1 LIDLR
6 SDTVTRPTE
15 AMRRAMLEAPVG
27 DDVFGEDPT
36 VNRLEEYVADLLGK
50 EAALYA
56 PSGTMTNQVGV
67 QVNTNR
73 AEEVL
78 LHEGSHIFVYE
89 AGAPAM
95 LSGVQ
100 LRTLPGENGV
110 IDPETVRAA
119 VRPEDV
125 HFPRS
130 RLLCLENTHNTSGGK
145 VFPLEDFA
153 AVATTAKELGLKV
166 HLDGARLFNAQAATG
181 VPASEW
187 CAHADTVSV
196 CSSKGLGAPVGSLLA
211 GNEETIEAARRARK
225 AFGGG
230 MRQAGIIASAS
241 RAGLRV
247 ERGWIRGQGTGDQ
260 PRPRRCRRPFR
271 IPAGP
276 RPRRRARHPWQT
288 RLRPLVHTPRCW
300 GKRDRGRHSSSGQD
314 RRQRHRMLRPV
325 EVAPVPATGLASPL
339 ALLDEALRDGDSVPE
354 DFADRLRKAVEA
366 GDVEVL
372 AARAEDQMLGVVVL
386 AYRLNVSAGGLF
398 ASIED
403 LQVHP
408 EARCQGVGRALLVAA
423 HERCTKHNI
432 SYVEAQVEDAAAET
446 FYASLGYEQETGV
459 RVLSRSL
466 AIGHTRTKS

>member
-1 LIDLR
+1 MIDLR

-100 LRTLPGENGV
+100 LRILPGENGV

-130 RLLCLENTHNTSGGK
+130 RLLCLENTHNTSGGR

-153 AVATTAKELGLKV
+153 AVAKAAKELGLKI
-166 HLDGARLFNAQAATG
+166 HLDGARLFNAEAATG

-196 CSSKGLGAPVGSLLA
+196 CSSKGLGAPVGSPLA
-211 GNEETIEAARRARK
+211 GEEGTIMEARRARK

-230 MRQAGIIASAS
+230 RRQAGIIAAAALYAFENHIDRLGEDHEHAS
-241 RAGLRV
+241 YLASGLR
-247 ERGWIRGQGTGDQ
+247 
-260 PRPRRCRRPFR
+260 
-271 IPAGP
+271 
-276 RPRRRARHPWQT
+276 
-288 RLRPLVHTPRCW
+288 
-300 GKRDRGRHSSSGQD
+300 
-314 RRQRHRMLRPV
+314 
-325 EVAPVPATGLASPL
+325 
-339 ALLDEALRDGDSVPE
+339 
-354 DFADRLRKAVEA
+354 EA
-366 GDVEVL
+366 GYEAQEPETNLVLVAVDDPPEFLKALAREGVL
-372 AARAEDQMLGVVVL
+372 ATPGKPGYV
-386 AYRLNVSAGGLF
+386 RLCTHLDVGERE
-398 ASIED
+398 IE
-403 LQVHP
+403 
-408 EARCQGVGRALLVAA
+408 AA
-423 HERCTKHNI
+423 IR
-432 SYVEAQVEDAAAET
+432 AAARIT
-446 FYASLGYEQETGV
+446 TS
-459 RVLSRSL
+459 
-466 AIGHTRTKS
+466 AIER